1 MSKLVM
7 NITNAQNLKAM
18 VAWCK
23 QYHIEYQVLDEVH
36 APVLVDE
43 SKQAQKPTASKTAK
57 SRLDAKAV
65 DIAITATKSL
75 ATIAGSVSRD
85 TFAVLK
91 ADATALNGE
100 WDKALKGFKFS
111 GKGASANAKKF
122 AQRTQVTA
130 DERNAIRKEWGWA

>member
-18 VAWCK
+18 VAWCQ

-43 SKQAQKPTASKTAK
+43 SKQAQKPKASKAVK

-65 DIAITATKSL
+65 DVAITTVKTL
-75 ATIAGSVSRD
+75 AQLGGSVSRD

-91 ADATALNGE
+91 ADADALGGE
-100 WDKALKGFKFS
+100 WDKTLKGFKFATC
-111 GKGASANAKKF
+111 KNAKAF
-122 AQRTQVTA
+122 AKRTQVTA